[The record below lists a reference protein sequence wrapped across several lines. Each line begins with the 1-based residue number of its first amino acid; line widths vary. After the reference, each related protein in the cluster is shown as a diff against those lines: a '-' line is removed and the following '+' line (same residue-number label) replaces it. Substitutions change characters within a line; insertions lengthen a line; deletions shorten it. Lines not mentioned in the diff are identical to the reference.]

1 MVKNLSFPFTGKMFI
16 SLTDSK
22 PSNSRT
28 KGHILLLMS
37 SVQSPQFIA
46 RYEWRMVDSGIRQR
60 MSIQYW
66 AYGAKERCRHRS
78 QQAIYNCK
86 MYRVSSETESQFL
99 MRYDR

>member
-1 MVKNLSFPFTGKMFI
+1 MFI

-37 SVQSPQFIA
+37 SIQSPQFIA

-66 AYGAKERCRHRS
+66 TYGAKERCRHRS

-86 MYRVSSETESQFL
+86 MYHVSSETVSQFL
-99 MRYDR
+99 MWYDR